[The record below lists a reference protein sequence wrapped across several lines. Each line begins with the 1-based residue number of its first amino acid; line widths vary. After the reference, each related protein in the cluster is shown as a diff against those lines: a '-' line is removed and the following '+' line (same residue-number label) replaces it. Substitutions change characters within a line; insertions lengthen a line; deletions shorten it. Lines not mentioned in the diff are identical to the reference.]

1 VATLRS
7 DFSETLSLPDAAK
20 LALRVLTKAMD
31 TTAPSAEKVEVMLLT
46 REGDACVQRALPA
59 AEVNAMLAAIK
70 SEGASA
76 GDV

>member
-1 VATLRS
+1 
-7 DFSETLSLPDAAK
+7 
-20 LALRVLTKAMD
+20 
-31 TTAPSAEKVEVMLLT
+31 
-46 REGDACVQRALPA
+46 VQRALPA